1 MGIPLF
7 NYGEDVFIRGVFAR
21 REARWLHMV
30 PTTKRTK
37 PGRAKYISEMQ
48 QATVLFNC
56 RLLHFLYIKR
66 QYS

>member
-37 PGRAKYISEMQ
+37 PAEQIY
-48 QATVLFNC
+48 
-56 RLLHFLYIKR
+56 
-66 QYS
+66 

>member
-7 NYGEDVFIRGVFAR
+7 NYGEDVFIRGVFAI

-37 PGRAKYISEMQ
+37 PGRANILAKCNNEY
-48 QATVLFNC
+48 AA
-56 RLLHFLYIKR
+56 
-66 QYS
+66 